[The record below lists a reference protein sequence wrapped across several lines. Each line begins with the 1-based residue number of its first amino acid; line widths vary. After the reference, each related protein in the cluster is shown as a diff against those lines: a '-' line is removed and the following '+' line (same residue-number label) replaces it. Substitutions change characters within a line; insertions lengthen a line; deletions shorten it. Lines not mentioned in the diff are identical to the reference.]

1 MYMLSRIFI
10 DFLCPPDNHLM
21 HTHVTVNIYFKEI
34 VKKKYLIEK
43 YELISLFIWPS
54 FKIPIS

>member
-43 YELISLFIWPS
+43 YELISLFI
-54 FKIPIS
+54 

>member
-1 MYMLSRIFI
+1 MLSRIFI

-34 VKKKYLIEK
+34 VKKKIPDRKIRTY
-43 YELISLFIWPS
+43 
-54 FKIPIS
+54 IPIYLTKF